1 MEQPSIELIVG
12 HQQPDF
18 DALASTVLA
27 RLLHP
32 RAKAVV
38 VGKAQGEVRDFIH
51 LYRDALRLDDSDSIN
66 LDAVTSLI
74 MVDTAVPARLG
85 RFAVLAET
93 LPVTVYDH
101 HPKQPDDVVAVAG
114 VHRNVGA
121 AVTILVQMLAAQKIA
136 IPPELATLGLL
147 GIHTDTG
154 HLCYPQT
161 HADDHRAAAYLLACG
176 ASLETVQQF
185 SQDSYSLEK
194 RALFV
199 ELIAS
204 AKVSHLPVGDVVI
217 ATAQRDDYIADI
229 APLANEL
236 LTLHDAEAALVIIRM
251 AGKTLIVARATS
263 SVDVG
268 SILQTHFG
276 GGGHAGAAFA
286 STERAVDD
294 VTATLLD
301 ALAARVPAGRLAK
314 DIMSMP
320 VKTIAQDATVREA
333 GGLLE
338 RYGHNGLPVLASGQL
353 VGMISSRDIAR
364 ALRHD
369 LGHAP
374 VSSIMIREVITAS
387 ETTSIDDLEDLIM
400 EHNIGRVPIV
410 HTYENKPTDLVGIV
424 TRSDLI
430 AQMHDQHLSQRV
442 HLPQTTKSSEVASSG
457 DRAALAET
465 VLSRLPGGL
474 MNVID
479 GAVTTVSSLM
489 HQSEAHQPDTTALY
503 LVGGTVRDA
512 LLARSSDDLDFVL
525 EHGDVPVF
533 TQALAKVLRGD
544 VSCHDTFGTC
554 TIRLSNGLMVDVASA
569 RDEYYLHPGA
579 LPSII
584 TSNLP
589 RDLARRDFTVNTL
602 ALRLFPEPR
611 IIIDRHAALKDLDAK
626 VLRTLHPLS
635 FVEDPTRIVRAA
647 RLAARL
653 GFRVS
658 AATREQMQHALS
670 ADVLAQV
677 SDARR
682 MHELHLVCAER
693 QVLPV
698 LDVLIKVDALNAMYN
713 ITLTDDLRE
722 IIRQLDIAHLQGDDW
737 LLNTQPADA
746 NIAKPLADASAT
758 KTDAVDSSVTADAVT
773 AENLD
778 ASFTESYLLTLM
790 LGQGEVTAE
799 RWTKKRLEH
808 QKHLMT
814 ALNHPSFDDDSYH
827 ALSAAARR
835 VLIAARPDW
844 ESQARSAQHVPPRRK
859 LRGRDVLEL
868 GLERGPAVGEIL
880 AAVDAARRRGDVTTY
895 EDEYNLAKKLVMV
908 RTNTQQPQQSG
919 ETAST

>member
-1 MEQPSIELIVG
+1 MEQPSLELIVG

-32 RAKAVV
+32 RAKAVL

-51 LYRDALRLDDSDSIN
+51 LYRDALRLDDPDSIN

-85 RFAVLAET
+85 RFAALAET

-121 AVTILVQMLAAQKIA
+121 AVTIIVQMLAAQKIA
-136 IPPELATLGLL
+136 IPHELATLGLL

-185 SQDSYSLEK
+185 SQDSYSLDK

-204 AKVSHLPVGDVVI
+204 AGVSHLPVGDVVI

-229 APLANEL
+229 APLASEL
-236 LTLHDAEAALVIIRM
+236 LTLHDAEVALLIVRM

-268 SILQTHFG
+268 SMLQTHFA

-286 STERAVDD
+286 STERTASD
-294 VTATLLD
+294 VAETLLN
-301 ALAARVPAGRLAK
+301 ALATQASAGRLAK
-314 DIMSMP
+314 DIMSLP

-338 RYGHNGLPVLASGQL
+338 RYGHNGLPVVASGQL

-387 ETTSIDDLEDLIM
+387 ETASIDELEDLIM

-410 HTYENKPTDLVGIV
+410 HSHEGGPAELVGIV

-430 AQMHDQHLSQRV
+430 AQMHDQHLSQRAS
-442 HLPQTTKSSEVASSG
+442 LPQATTSSEVATTN
-457 DRAALAET
+457 DMATLAET

-474 MNVID
+474 TQVIED
-479 GAVTTVSSLM
+479 AIKTVSTL
-489 HQSEAHQPDTTALY
+489 AHQPEVAALY

-512 LLARSSDDLDFVL
+512 LLASSSDDLDFVL
-525 EHGDVPVF
+525 EHGDVPTF
-533 TQALAKVLRGD
+533 TKALADVLKGDVVQGD

-554 TIRLSNGLMVDVASA
+554 TISLSNGIMVDVASA

-611 IIIDRHAALKDLDAK
+611 VIIDRHAALKDLDAK

-670 ADVLAQV
+670 ADVLAQI

-698 LDVLIKVDALNAMYN
+698 LDVLVKVNALHAMYN
-713 ITLTDDLRE
+713 ITLTDNLRE
-722 IIRQLDIAHLQGDDW
+722 IIQRLDVGHVQSDDW
-737 LLNTQPADA
+737 LL
-746 NIAKPLADASAT
+746 SAT
-758 KTDAVDSSVTADAVT
+758 PVAPLMKAPSADVDS
-773 AENLD
+773 LD
-778 ASFTESYLLTLM
+778 ASFTESYLLALM
-790 LGQGEVTAE
+790 LGQEEVTAD
-799 RWTKKRLEH
+799 RWTKKRLEQH
-808 QKHLMT
+808 KHL
-814 ALNHPSFDDDSYH
+814 LRVLEQPNFDDDLYH
-827 ALSAAARR
+827 ALSTAAKR
-835 VLIAARPDW
+835 VLVAARPDW
-844 ESQARSAQHVPPRRK
+844 EHHARSAQHVPPRRK

-868 GLERGPAVGEIL
+868 GLERGPSVGEIL

-895 EDEYNLAKKLVMV
+895 EDEYNLAKKLV
-908 RTNTQQPQQSG
+908 TQKLL
-919 ETAST
+919 TRN